1 MNSEERR
8 LLTDFLDQMKQAKG
22 FQKDPDAESLIAAAV
37 AQQPDAAYLLV
48 QKALLQEQALNAAK
62 SQIAQLQGQ
71 LEQARARSAPPPR
84 SGGGF
89 LGGND
94 PWAAAAPAAP
104 TRPAPAAPWA
114 GAAPQAP
121 ASGGGFG
128 SFLGTAAATAAGIAG
143 GAFLFQGLESLLGG
157 HHNSGNGFLDS
168 AGANPDHAQNI
179 TINEYYDSDDNQPDQ
194 DSQDNDFDQGL
205 DGFDAYD
212 DDDDGSLSV

>member
-8 LLTDFLDQMKQAKG
+8 LLTDFLDQMKQARG
-22 FQKDPDAESLIAAAV
+22 FQKDPDAAALISAAA

-71 LEQARARSAPPPR
+71 LEQARARSAAPPR

-89 LGGND
+89 LGGSD
-94 PWAAAAPAAP
+94 PWAAPAP

-128 SFLGTAAATAAGIAG
+128 SFLGTAAAAAAGIAG

-157 HHNSGNGFLDS
+157 HHNSGSGFLDS
-168 AGANPDHAQNI
+168 ADINPDHAQNV
-179 TINEYYDSDDNQPDQ
+179 TINEYYGSDDNQPDQ
-194 DSQDNDFDQGL
+194 DTQDNDFDPGL
-205 DGFDAYD
+205 DDFDTY